1 MTGSQRWAALEIRLI
16 SAFVAVAEKGSFA
29 AAARELGYTQSG
41 VSQQVAALER
51 ILECKLLIRHAGGRK
66 PVRPTP
72 EGAEFLEH
80 ARTLLARIDR
90 AYDAVHGRTQGL
102 DSAVR
107 LAAYPSIAVHV
118 LPDLLRELRSRTSV
132 RVEILAARNEDE
144 LLDHLDSGSADV
156 GFSVLP
162 VPERF
167 VAEELG
173 ADRYVAVVPADS
185 RLGLQSPR
193 ISLADLKGRA
203 LLGIVRGAHED
214 VVETRLT
221 AAGLDGVTLDRYE
234 DNQVVQSLVA
244 GGNGIAIV
252 PWLTV
257 DANDDAVR
265 VVPLGF
271 ELPPRRIGLIHHR
284 DRLLPP
290 AAREFRA
297 VAADVCRALLRR
309 PQVEAQAS

>member
-16 SAFVAVAEKGSFA
+16 SAFVAVVEKGSFA

-51 ILECKLLIRHAGGRK
+51 ILDCKLLIRHAGGRR
-66 PVRPTP
+66 PVQPTP

-80 ARTLLARIDR
+80 ARALLARIDR
-90 AYDAVHGRTQGL
+90 AYDAVHGRAQGL

-107 LAAYPSIAVHV
+107 LVAYPSIAVHI

-144 LLDHLDSGSADV
+144 LFEHLDSGSADV

-162 VPERF
+162 APERF

-173 ADRYVAVVPADS
+173 ADTYVAVVPADS
-185 RLGLQSPR
+185 RLGLQTQ
-193 ISLADLKGRA
+193 ISLADLKGRS

-214 VVETRLT
+214 VVETRLA
-221 AAGLDGVTLDRYE
+221 AAGLEGVTVDRYD

-244 GGNGIAIV
+244 GGHGVAIV
-252 PWLTV
+252 PWLTADV
-257 DANDDAVR
+257 HDAAVR

-271 ELPPRRIGLIHHR
+271 ELPPRRIGLVHHR

-290 AAREFRA
+290 AAREFRTVA
-297 VAADVCRALLRR
+297 VDVCRALLRR
-309 PQVEAQAS
+309 PDVEAQAS